1 MKFVTTLA
9 LTFAAGATFAQDTS
23 DNYEMAKLGITMNG
37 YECAEVLTVA
47 ETDNPD
53 VLDITCKKS
62 AGSSAEVV
70 YTFTLDGAGFSV
82 APK

>member
-1 MKFVTTLA
+1 MKFVTALALA
-9 LTFAAGATFAQDTS
+9 LTAGTAFAQDAS

-37 YECAEVLTVA
+37 YECDQVLAVM
-47 ETDNPD
+47 ETDNED
-53 VLDITCKKS
+53 VLEITCKKS

>member
-1 MKFVTTLA
+1 MKFATALA
-9 LTFAAGATFAQDTS
+9 LALSAGTAFAQDTS

-37 YECAEVLTVA
+37 YECDRVLTVV
-47 ETDNPD
+47 ETDNED
-53 VLDITCKKS
+53 VLEITCKKS

>member
-1 MKFVTTLA
+1 MKFATTLA
-9 LTFAAGATFAQDTS
+9 LTLTAGTAFAQDTS

-37 YECAEVLTVA
+37 YECEQVLTVV
-47 ETDNPD
+47 ETNNEN
-53 VLDITCKKS
+53 VLEITCKKS

-70 YTFTLDGAGFSV
+70 YTFTIDGAGFSV

>member
-9 LTFAAGATFAQDTS
+9 LTLTAGMAFAQDNA

-37 YECAEVLTVA
+37 YDCAEVLSVE
-47 ETDNPD
+47 ETDNAD
-53 VLDITCKKS
+53 VLEITCKKS
-62 AGSSAEVV
+62 AGSNDEVV
-70 YTFTLDGAGFSV
+70 YTFTIDGAGFSV

>member
-9 LTFAAGATFAQDTS
+9 LALTAGTAFAQDTT

-37 YECAEVLTVA
+37 FDCAEVLTVI
-47 ETDNPD
+47 ETDNAD
-53 VLDITCKKS
+53 ILEITCKKT
-62 AGSSAEVV
+62 AGSDAEVV
-70 YTFTLDGAGFSV
+70 YTFTIDGAGFSV

>member
-1 MKFVTTLA
+1 MKFVTALALA
-9 LTFAAGATFAQDTS
+9 LTASTAFAQDTT
-23 DNYEMAKLGITMNG
+23 DNNEMAKLGITMNG
-37 YECAEVLTVA
+37 YECDQVLSVV

-53 VLDITCKKS
+53 VLEITCTKS